1 MVPIRVKSADG
12 NSQEGLLGLGSDG
25 GRAGGECVG
34 LMMCGAPHKR
44 CAYDGP
50 QRIIVHAHMTII
62 FRDGQACGL
71 T

>member
-44 CAYDGP
+44 CA
-50 QRIIVHAHMTII
+50 
-62 FRDGQACGL
+62 
-71 T
+71 